1 MIYRPLPLAFCFL
14 PLAPCLS
21 PFYLFILTNYFKST
35 ILQRVAIHLTV
46 WLAVL
51 SLPFLL
57 RPDMTGRPM
66 PPGMPVAAPYSR
78 EIFFLAQNV
87 VLIAFFYLNYAV
99 LIPRFLT
106 IQRRRWA
113 YLVVILLCFLV
124 FQVLVLVLQNLL
136 ITPAQGT
143 LDRQFFQKFSFLTSI
158 FFFGLAWAASSGIRL
173 NTEWHKAEKRRRE
186 SENER
191 LKAELNQLKSQL
203 NPHFLF
209 NTLNGIYTLTLTK
222 TGAASNAVLQ
232 LSHLLRYVMAETQH
246 DFVPLDRD
254 LEHLQHFV
262 ALHQMRLTAL
272 TPVTFTIEGD
282 PTGQQVAPLLLLPFV
297 ENAFKFGSS
306 TRDLSPI
313 QIAVVIS
320 EKQLTLSCQNHIRN
334 PQAMS
339 SGIGIANTR
348 RRLELLY
355 HGRYSLRISE
365 QKGIYTVLLN
375 IEL

>member
-1 MIYRPLPLAFCFL
+1 M
-14 PLAPCLS
+14 
-21 PFYLFILTNYFKST
+21 
-35 ILQRVAIHLTV
+35 
-46 WLAVL
+46 
-51 SLPFLL
+51 
-57 RPDMTGRPM
+57 
-66 PPGMPVAAPYSR
+66 
-78 EIFFLAQNV
+78 
-87 VLIAFFYLNYAV
+87 
-99 LIPRFLT
+99 
-106 IQRRRWA
+106 
-113 YLVVILLCFLV
+113 
-124 FQVLVLVLQNLL
+124 
-136 ITPAQGT
+136 
-143 LDRQFFQKFSFLTSI
+143 
-158 FFFGLAWAASSGIRL
+158 

-232 LSHLLRYVMAETQH
+232 LSHLLRYVMAETTH

-262 ALHQMRLTAL
+262 ALHQMRLTAQ

-282 PTGQQVAPLLLLPFV
+282 PAGQQVAPLLLLPFV

-306 TRDLSPI
+306 TRDLSPV

-334 PQAMS
+334 PQARS

-355 HGRYSLRISE
+355 KGRYSLRISD
-365 QKGIYTVLLN
+365 QKGMYNVLLN